1 MNPTALL
8 AVADGSEDI
17 EVVTTLDVLRRAGV
31 EVTLVS
37 VMPQRQITC
46 AHGTALRADALLA
59 DVLDKDFDAIVLPG
73 GMPGAEHFASSGA
86 LIAML
91 EEQNARGEVV
101 AAICASPAVVL
112 AKHGLLDG
120 RRAAVYPGFE
130 ATLQQ
135 GGAELVGESVVHD
148 GNIITSRGPATA
160 MVFALYLVE
169 VLVGASKAKQV
180 QAALLA

>member
-1 MNPTALL
+1 MNPTALV
-8 AVADGSEDI
+8 AVADGSEDV
-17 EVVTTLDVLRRAGV
+17 EVVTLVDVLRRGGV

-59 DVLDKDFDAIVLPG
+59 DVLAQDFDAIVLPG
-73 GMPGAEHFASSGA
+73 GMPGAEHFAASGA
-86 LIAML
+86 LVSML

-112 AKHGLLDG
+112 AKHGLLEG

-130 ATLQQ
+130 DALQQ
-135 GGAELVGESVVHD
+135 AGVELVRDNVVHD

-160 MVFALYLVE
+160 MAFALYLVE
-169 VLVGASKAKQV
+169 VLVGTNKAKQV
-180 QAALLA
+180 QTALLA

>member
-1 MNPTALL
+1 MNPTALV
-8 AVADGSEDI
+8 AVADGSEDV
-17 EVVTTLDVLRRAGV
+17 EVVTLVDVLRRGGV

-59 DVLDKDFDAIVLPG
+59 DVLAQDFDAIVLPG
-73 GMPGAEHFASSGA
+73 GMPGAEHFAASGA
-86 LIAML
+86 LVSML

-101 AAICASPAVVL
+101 AAICAVVL
-112 AKHGLLDG
+112 AKHGLLEG

-130 ATLQQ
+130 DALQQ
-135 GGAELVGESVVHD
+135 AGVELVRDNVVHD

-160 MVFALYLVE
+160 MAFALYLVE
-169 VLVGASKAKQV
+169 VLVGTNKAKQV
-180 QAALLA
+180 QTALLA